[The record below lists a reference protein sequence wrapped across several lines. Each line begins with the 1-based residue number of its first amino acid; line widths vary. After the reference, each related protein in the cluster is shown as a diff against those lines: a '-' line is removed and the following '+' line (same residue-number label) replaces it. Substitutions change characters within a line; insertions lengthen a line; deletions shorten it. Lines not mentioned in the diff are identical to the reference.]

1 MGGVQQSVKCVCV
14 IVGGVHGCS
23 PGATRPAAGS
33 LVAPAD
39 GTWRLQ
45 YKNAAIGCN
54 NCLMNIHAKII

>member
-45 YKNAAIGCN
+45 
-54 NCLMNIHAKII
+54 